1 MKSNET
7 KDTSLDISKNKAI
20 SIKPILFTIESSN
33 KELLKK
39 KNVQGKN

>member
-7 KDTSLDISKNKAI
+7 KDTSLDISKNKVI
-20 SIKPILFTIESSN
+20 LIKPILFTIESSN

-39 KNVQGKN
+39 KGSR